1 MNGAIVKYGLI
12 GLAVV
17 AYLGYSSLRGSSPAA
32 ADLGN
37 VLDRTDYALTNYEV
51 SNADGE
57 VDEAEMD
64 MFTGYLT
71 AVMNAQPVFYEKP
84 IGMTLGSDAMF
95 TGFEDANA
103 NQVRDAGEDSIFTV
117 EVDVENERLIAT
129 DVSGNSVHHRY
140 SGSGLVTGLLIGRLL
155 SRQSASGIRRGSF
168 NNRRTTSRSSYS
180 GARSRSRSGGS
191 RSGK

>member
-1 MNGAIVKYGLI
+1 MNGAVIKYGLI

-17 AYLGYSSLRGSSPAA
+17 AYLGYTSLQGSKPAS

-57 VDEAEMD
+57 VDEAEME
-64 MFTGYLT
+64 MFTSYLT
-71 AVMNAQPVFYEKP
+71 DVMNAQPVFYADP
-84 IGMTLGSDAMF
+84 IGMNLGEDAMF
-95 TGFEDANA
+95 TGYKDANV
-103 NQVRDAGEDSIFTV
+103 NGVQDSGEDNIFTV

-140 SGSGLVTGLLIGRLL
+140 SGTGLVTGLLIGRLL
-155 SRQSASGIRRGSF
+155 SRQSAAGIRRGSF
-168 NNRRTTSRSSYS
+168 NNRSTTSRSSYS
-180 GARSRSRSGGS
+180 NARSRSRSGGS

>member
-1 MNGAIVKYGLI
+1 MNGAVIKYGLI

-17 AYLGYSSLRGSSPAA
+17 GYLGYTSLQGSKPKP

-37 VLDRTDYALTNYEV
+37 VLDRTDYALANYQV
-51 SNADGE
+51 SNE
-57 VDEAEMD
+57 EEKVDEAEMEL
-64 MFTGYLT
+64 FTGYLT
-71 AVMNAQPVFYEKP
+71 DVMNAQPVFYDKP
-84 IGMTLGSDAMF
+84 IGMTLGSDAVF
-95 TGFEDANA
+95 TGFDDVNA
-103 NQVRDAGEDSIFTV
+103 NRVRDAGENSIFTV

-140 SGSGLVTGLLIGRLL
+140 SGSGFVTGLLIGRLL

-168 NNRRTTSRSSYS
+168 NNRRTTSRTSYS

>member
-1 MNGAIVKYGLI
+1 MNGAVVKYGLI

-17 AYLGYSSLRGSSPAA
+17 AYLGYSSLRGSQPAS

-51 SNADGE
+51 SNAEGE
-57 VDEAEMD
+57 VTEAEMET
-64 MFTGYLT
+64 FTSYLT
-71 AVMNAQPVFYEKP
+71 DVMNAQPAFYEGP
-84 IGMTLGSDAMF
+84 IGMSLGADAMF
-95 TGFEDANA
+95 TGYQDTNL
-103 NQVRDAGEDSIFTV
+103 NKVRDSGEDSIFTV

-155 SRQSASGIRRGSF
+155 SRQSAAGIRRGSF
-168 NNRRTTSRSSYS
+168 NNRTTTSRASYS
-180 GARSRSRSGGS
+180 SARSRSRSGGS

>member
-1 MNGAIVKYGLI
+1 MNGAVVKYGLI
-12 GLAVV
+12 GLAIVG
-17 AYLGYSSLRGSSPAA
+17 YLGYTSLQGSKPQA
-32 ADLGN
+32 ADLGS
-37 VLDRTDYALTNYEV
+37 VLDRTDYALTNYQV
-51 SNADGE
+51 SNADE
-57 VDEAEMD
+57 TVDEAEMEL
-64 MFTGYLT
+64 FTGFMT
-71 AVMNAQPVFYEKP
+71 DVMNAEQAFYAKP
-84 IGMTLGSDAMF
+84 IGMTLGSDAVF
-95 TGFEDANA
+95 TGFEDTNA
-103 NQVRDAGEDSIFTV
+103 NRVRDDGEENIFTV

-168 NNRRTTSRSSYS
+168 NNRRTTSRASYS

>member
-1 MNGAIVKYGLI
+1 MNGAVVKYGLI

-17 AYLGYSSLRGSSPAA
+17 AYLGYTSLQGSKPAS

-51 SNADGE
+51 SNAEGD
-57 VDEAEMD
+57 VDEAEME
-64 MFTGYLT
+64 MFTSYLT
-71 AVMNAQPVFYEKP
+71 DVMNAQPAFYADP
-84 IGMTLGSDAMF
+84 IGMNLGADAMF
-95 TGFEDANA
+95 TGYKDANV
-103 NQVRDAGEDSIFTV
+103 NGVQDSGEDNIFTV

-140 SGSGLVTGLLIGRLL
+140 SGTGLVTGLLIGRLL
-155 SRQSASGIRRGSF
+155 SRQSAAGIRRGSF
-168 NNRRTTSRSSYS
+168 NNRRTTSRTSYS
-180 GARSRSRSGGS
+180 NARSRSRSGGS